1 MKFTSSY
8 IAESK
13 EILNQIDLNK
23 IEGIISEIS
32 KLKKR
37 KGRIFFL
44 GLGGSAANCSHAVND
59 FRKLCDIECYTPMD
73 NIAEFSAR
81 VNDDG
86 INSSFSNW
94 LKTSKLNK
102 KDLIFIFSV
111 GGGDK
116 KRNVSTNL
124 IMAVDYALKK
134 ECKIVSIVGKKGG
147 YANVKASKSLV
158 IPIINKKNITPHSEG
173 MQAVIWHLIITHPKI
188 KVNKTKW

>member
-124 IMAVDYALKK
+124 IKAVDYALKK
-134 ECKIVSIVGKKGG
+134 KCKIVSIVGKKGG
-147 YANVKASKSLV
+147 YANVKATKSLV
-158 IPIINKKNITPHSEG
+158 IPIINNKNITPHSES

>member
-8 IAESK
+8 IAESI

-116 KRNVSTNL
+116 KKNVSTNL
-124 IMAVDYALKK
+124 IMAIDYALKTK
-134 ECKIVSIVGKKGG
+134 CKILSVVGRKGG
-147 YANVKASKSLV
+147 YADLKSTKSLV
-158 IPIINKKNITPHSEG
+158 IPEINKKNITPHSEG
-173 MQAVIWHLIITHPKI
+173 MQAVMWHLIVSHPKI
-188 KVNKTKW
+188 KAHKTKW

>member
-94 LKTSKLNK
+94 LKTSKLNN

-134 ECKIVSIVGKKGG
+134 
-147 YANVKASKSLV
+147 NVK
-158 IPIINKKNITPHSEG
+158 
-173 MQAVIWHLIITHPKI
+173 
-188 KVNKTKW
+188 

>member
-8 IAESK
+8 ISESI
-13 EILNQIDLNK
+13 EILNKIDQKK
-23 IEGIISEIS
+23 IDEFINELS

-59 FRKLCDIECYTPMD
+59 FRKLCDIESYTPMD

-81 VNDDG
+81 VNDEG
-86 INSSFSNW
+86 IETSFLNW
-94 LKTSKLNK
+94 LKVSRLNK

-116 KRNVSTNL
+116 KKCEYKSYN
-124 IMAVDYALKK
+124 
-134 ECKIVSIVGKKGG
+134 G
-147 YANVKASKSLV
+147 Y
-158 IPIINKKNITPHSEG
+158 
-173 MQAVIWHLIITHPKI
+173 
-188 KVNKTKW
+188 

>member
-94 LKTSKLNK
+94 LKTSKLNN

-134 ECKIVSIVGKKGG
+134 KCKIVSIVGKKGG
-147 YANVKASKSLV
+147 YANVKATKSLV
-158 IPIINKKNITPHSEG
+158 IPIINNKNITPHSES

>member
-1 MKFTSSY
+1 MKFTLSY
-8 IAESK
+8 IAESI

-116 KRNVSTNL
+116 KKNVSTNL

-134 ECKIVSIVGKKGG
+134 KCKIVSIVGKKGG

-158 IPIINKKNITPHSEG
+158 IPVINKKNITPHSES

-188 KVNKTKW
+188 KVNNTKW

>member
-1 MKFTSSY
+1 MKFISSY

-94 LKTSKLNK
+94 LKTSKLNN

-134 ECKIVSIVGKKGG
+134 KCKIVSIVGKKGG
-147 YANVKASKSLV
+147 YANVKATKSLV
-158 IPIINKKNITPHSEG
+158 IPIINNKNITPHSES

>member
-1 MKFTSSY
+1 
-8 IAESK
+8 
-13 EILNQIDLNK
+13 
-23 IEGIISEIS
+23 
-32 KLKKR
+32 
-37 KGRIFFL
+37 
-44 GLGGSAANCSHAVND
+44 
-59 FRKLCDIECYTPMD
+59 MD

-134 ECKIVSIVGKKGG
+134 KCKIVSIVGKKGG
-147 YANVKASKSLV
+147 YANVKATKSLV
-158 IPIINKKNITPHSEG
+158 IPIINNKNITPHSEG